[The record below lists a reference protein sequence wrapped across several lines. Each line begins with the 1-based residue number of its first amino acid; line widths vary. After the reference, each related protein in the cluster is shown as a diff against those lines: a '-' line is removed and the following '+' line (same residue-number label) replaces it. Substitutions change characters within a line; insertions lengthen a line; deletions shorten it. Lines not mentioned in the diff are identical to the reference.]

1 MRSRKVLFGKP
12 IWPHFIPSLQ
22 GVMAHLWQADMPCLW
37 PQGALLP
44 SQPEALEVQRVLEA
58 VLRESRDDL

>member
-1 MRSRKVLFGKP
+1 
-12 IWPHFIPSLQ
+12 
-22 GVMAHLWQADMPCLW
+22 MAHLWQADMPCLW